1 MKRVYIT
8 AVPLP
13 SNFTLKAETVQC
25 FNIDLPTDD
34 KMIFPI
40 TRLIRAT
47 MKPGDQASVVTVR
60 QVNDV
65 QNANFD
71 NLKEELTRLLGTY
84 QLTDITIPETQ
95 KKDFLMDLFRQL
107 IDTME
112 EDCTVYADAT
122 FGTKTYPLVMFT
134 ALNYGVKIKECEVDR
149 IIYQEQKRDKVT
161 HKAVSTTIYDIT
173 SLFLLDQVVSTL
185 GFSDA
190 GPEEKEALLETLMQ
204 L

>member
-13 SNFTLKAETVQC
+13 SNFTLPAETIQC

-34 KMIFPI
+34 SMIFPI

-47 MKPGDQASVVTVR
+47 MQPGDRATVVTVR
-60 QVNDV
+60 QVNDLK
-65 QNANFD
+65 NANFD
-71 NLKEELTRLLGTY
+71 NLKEELNRLLGDY
-84 QLTDITIPETQ
+84 ELTDITIPETQ

-107 IDTME
+107 IDTLE

-122 FGTKTYPLVMFT
+122 FGTKTYPLVMFS
-134 ALNYGVKIKECEVDR
+134 ALNYAVKIKECEVDR
-149 IIYQEQKRDKVT
+149 IIYQEQKRDKIT
-161 HKAVSTTIYDIT
+161 HEAVSTTIYDIT

-190 GPEEKEALLETLMQ
+190 GPEEKKALLETLMQ

>member
-13 SNFTLKAETVQC
+13 SNFTLKAETVQS

-47 MKPGDQASVVTVR
+47 MQPGDQASVVTVR
-60 QVNDV
+60 QVNDA

-161 HKAVSTTIYDIT
+161 HKAISTTIYDIT

>member
-8 AVPLP
+8 AVPLT
-13 SNFTLKAETVQC
+13 SNFTLPAETVQC

-34 KMIFPI
+34 SMIFPI

-60 QVNDV
+60 QVNDAK
-65 QNANFD
+65 NANFD

-107 IDTME
+107 IDTLQ

-122 FGTKTYPLVMFT
+122 FGTKTYPLLMFA

-161 HKAVSTTIYDIT
+161 HKAISTTIYDIT

>member
-40 TRLIRAT
+40 ARLIRAT
-47 MKPGDQASVVTVR
+47 MQPGDQASVVTVR
-60 QVNDV
+60 QVNDA

-161 HKAVSTTIYDIT
+161 HKAISTTIYDIT